1 MVGGISMHTPRLAVV
16 LVSWNSAEEML
27 QCLSRLRAQQGQP
40 HHVVVID
47 NGSTDGTPQHI
58 TNQFPEVEL
67 VQLGYNT
74 GFARAVNH
82 AIRALLHRTDYILLL
97 NRDTQFDDTFL
108 SRLIHEA
115 EAHPR
120 CGILSPRIY
129 LERPA
134 KHFWNAGGMLAHNG
148 LYVYG
153 EGEPDCGQYD
163 RYQFEIVFGCA
174 MLLRCRMLEQIGLFD
189 EQFFM
194 FYEDVDLCIRANDAH
209 WGVRAL
215 TTLTIMH
222 TGGTSTRAQPA
233 LRQFY
238 MARSRMLF
246 LRKHLARFYCPWL
259 FVSELRHTVVIFTR
273 LWRMGNLGAIWAY
286 IRGCIIGMTGHGI
299 MLRSEATP
307 QEIPVRG

>member
-1 MVGGISMHTPRLAVV
+1 MQAPRFGVV

-27 QCLSRLRAQQGQP
+27 QCLSYLYMQQRRP
-40 HHVVVID
+40 DYIVVVD
-47 NGSTDGTPQHI
+47 NGSTDGTAMRI
-58 TNQFPEVEL
+58 AAQFPAVEL
-67 VQLGYNT
+67 RQMGYNS

-82 AIRALLHRTDYILLL
+82 AIRGLLHRTDYILLL
-97 NRDTQFDDTFL
+97 NPDTRFDETFL
-108 SRLIHEA
+108 DRLINEA

-120 CGILSPRIY
+120 CGIFSPRIY
-129 LERPA
+129 LEAPA

-153 EGEPDCGQYD
+153 ECEPDCGQYD

-174 MLLRCRMLEQIGLFD
+174 MLLRCRMLQQIGLFD

-194 FYEDVDLCIRANDAH
+194 FYEDVDLCIRATDAR

-215 TTLTIMH
+215 TTITIVH
-222 TGGTSTRAQPA
+222 TGGTSTRTQPA

-246 LRKHLARFYCPWL
+246 LRKHHTRFYRPWL
-259 FVSELRHTVVIFTR
+259 FVSELRHTLVIFAR
-273 LWRMGNLGAIWAY
+273 LWRAGSHRAIWSY
-286 IRGCIIGMTGHGI
+286 IRGGIIGLTGHGI
-299 MLRSEATP
+299 VVRTEATS
-307 QEIPVRG
+307 